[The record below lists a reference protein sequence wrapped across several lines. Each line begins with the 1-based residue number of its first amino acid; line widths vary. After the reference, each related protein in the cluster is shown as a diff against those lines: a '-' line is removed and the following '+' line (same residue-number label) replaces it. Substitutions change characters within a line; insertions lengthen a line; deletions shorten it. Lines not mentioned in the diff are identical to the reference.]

1 MDHGSADATAEALA
15 HFAETVAGDP
25 RTIALDEAALAM
37 SGVLQPGLDLVG
49 WLAALDAVAA
59 ACPAPTRSS
68 IVQHLLVNEG
78 FGQPP
83 TLADAWRSSCVD
95 RVVVTRRGLPIT
107 VGVVLIEVARRL
119 GVELVGVGMP
129 AHFLVGDPH
138 DDDWFVDPIGG
149 SADRGEMVLDRTACR
164 ALLERKTAGRVR
176 WRETHLDAVP
186 NRLVIVRMLN
196 NLRSVL
202 SARADPVRH
211 ALVMRMRVAVPELRD
226 ERDDA
231 VRAQAVLN

>member
-1 MDHGSADATAEALA
+1 MDHEPADATAEALA
-15 HFAETVAGDP
+15 HFAATVAGDP

-37 SGVLQPGLDLVG
+37 SAVLQPGLDVVG

-59 ACPAPTRSS
+59 SCPAPTRSS

-83 TLADAWRSSCVD
+83 TLADGWRASCVD

-107 VGVVLIEVARRL
+107 VAVVVIEVARRL
-119 GVELVGVGMP
+119 GVELVGIGMP
-129 AHFLVGDPH
+129 AHFLVGDPE
-138 DDDWFVDPIGG
+138 DDDWFVDPVGGG
-149 SADRGEMVLDRTACR
+149 SAGGGIVLDRGACR
-164 ALLERKTAGRVR
+164 ELLERETAGRVR
-176 WRETHLDAVP
+176 WRETHVDPVP
-186 NRLVIVRMLN
+186 NRLIIVRMLN

-226 ERDDA
+226 EQEEA